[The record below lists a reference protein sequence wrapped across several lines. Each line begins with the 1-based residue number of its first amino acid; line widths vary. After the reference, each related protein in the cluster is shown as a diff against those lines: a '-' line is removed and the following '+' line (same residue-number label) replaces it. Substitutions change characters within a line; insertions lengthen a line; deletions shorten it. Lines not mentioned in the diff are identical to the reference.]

1 MSMNTKSSQIKPILA
16 KIKLEKI
23 IKYLTANPHSKTL
36 KRIIRYSQRAWE
48 SEDPQET
55 FKLAVNVAYCLDTI
69 CDPTKAT
76 YVKNDK
82 EKKYWLAISGEL
94 FEATV
99 GKKT

>member
-1 MSMNTKSSQIKPILA
+1 MNKSAQIKPILA
-16 KIKLEKI
+16 KINIPKLI
-23 IKYLTANPHSKTL
+23 PYLQAHPQSKTL
-36 KRIIRYSQRAWE
+36 KRIIRYSQRAWD
-48 SEDPQET
+48 SEDQEEV

-69 CDPTKAT
+69 CDPNKAN

-99 GKKT
+99 GKKA